1 MNIKSLLLGSAAA
14 LVAVTSARAADAVVV
29 AEPEPVEYVRV
40 CDAYGAGFFYIPGT
54 ETCLKISGYVRYDAK
69 GGDNVY
75 TGGNVGAK
83 GNETWYK
90 RSRAEVRFDARS
102 ETELGTLR
110 SYIQGRFQFTNGVD
124 NGGSL
129 PQAFIELGGFRI
141 GVADEI
147 FGSWTGYAGG
157 VINDDVINYQSGTS
171 NQVSYTFKGG
181 NGFSA
186 IIAAEQGQDGDS
198 ALGGNYVIED
208 YMPHVIAGAKF
219 EQGWGAISGVVGY
232 DSNVED
238 VAAKLRLD
246 VKFNEMFSA
255 FIMGGYQSDY
265 DDSYTISPVTG
276 RAVINLNNRNFF
288 GAWEGD
294 WAAWGGLSA
303 KVTDKATINAQA
315 AYESEGTYA
324 FALNVRYELVPGF
337 VITPE
342 INYTKFDGARQVNS
356 EANGGNDDA
365 FGGMIRFQRNF

>member
-1 MNIKSLLLGSAAA
+1 MDIKSLLLGSAATI
-14 LVAVTSARAADAVVV
+14 VAVTGARAADAVVV

-54 ETCLKISGYVRYDAK
+54 ETCLKVSGYVRYDAK

-75 TGGNVGAK
+75 SGGNVGAK

-90 RSRAEVRFDARS
+90 RTRAEVRFDARS

-110 SYIQGRFQFTNGVD
+110 SYIQGRFQFTNGID

-147 FGSWTGYAGG
+147 FGSWTGYAGN

-246 VKFNEMFSA
+246 VKFSDTISA

-276 RAVINLNNRNFF
+276 RAVVNLNNRNFF

-324 FALNVRYELVPGF
+324 FALNVRRLYQPKTATVDL
-337 VITPE
+337 
-342 INYTKFDGARQVNS
+342 R
-356 EANGGNDDA
+356 
-365 FGGMIRFQRNF
+365 MIPPSGLLRI